1 METVQLTTDIW
12 MLRFTVGQAYAVR
25 IADGFALVD
34 CGAAGAERD
43 ILAALRGFGAR
54 PRDLRQIVLTHSH
67 NDHAGSAAALVAA
80 TGATVTAGAA
90 DAPVIRGTVPEPP
103 PVLLDW
109 ERPIYDSV
117 VPTVPPM
124 PPCHV
129 DRELADGDQLD
140 WGVAAR
146 ILHTPGHTAGSVAV
160 HLPDARVVFTGDMVA
175 NVDQLMLGVFNVD
188 REQAARSFRR
198 IAELDVDIA
207 CFGHGEPILQGAGEA
222 LRAVSP

>member
-12 MLRFTVGQAYAVR
+12 MLRFAVGQAYAVR

-43 ILAALRGFGAR
+43 ILAALSGLGAR
-54 PRDLRQIVLTHSH
+54 PQDLRQIVLTHSH

-80 TGATVTAGAA
+80 TGATVAAGAA

-109 ERPIYDSV
+109 ERPIFDSV
-117 VPTVPPM
+117 AATVPPM
-124 PPCHV
+124 PPCRV
-129 DRELADGDQLD
+129 DRELADGDLLD

-146 ILHTPGHTAGSVAV
+146 VLHIPGHTAGSVAV
-160 HLPDARVVFTGDMVA
+160 HLPDAGVVFTGDTVA
-175 NVDQLMLGVFNVD
+175 NVERLMLGVFNVD
-188 REQAARSFRR
+188 REQAAQSFRR

-207 CFGHGEPILQGAGEA
+207 CFGHGEPILQGAGDA

>member
-80 TGATVTAGAA
+80 TGATVAAGAT
-90 DAPVIRGTVPEPP
+90 DAPVIRDTVPEPP

-109 ERPIYDSV
+109 ERPIYDRV

-124 PPCHV
+124 PPCRV

-140 WGVAAR
+140 WGVAVR

-160 HLPDARVVFTGDMVA
+160 HLPDARVVFTGDTVA